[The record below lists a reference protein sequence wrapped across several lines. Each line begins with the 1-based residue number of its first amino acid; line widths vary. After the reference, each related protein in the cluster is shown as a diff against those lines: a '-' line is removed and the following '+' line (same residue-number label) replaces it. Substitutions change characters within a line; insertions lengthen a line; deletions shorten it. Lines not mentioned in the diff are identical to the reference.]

1 MRTILIEQDKRRIQ
15 KNNGTLE
22 AGNRLL
28 LLEFERVSL
37 RKN

>member
-1 MRTILIEQDKRRIQ
+1 MRTIFIEQDKRRIQ
-15 KNNGTLE
+15 KNNGTLV
-22 AGNRLL
+22 AINRLL